1 MSPMSL
7 IVSSHRL
14 NIRVW
19 RPGDVRPPGK
29 GACPTQLDNARATC
43 AHKLVYYPSCCSLW
57 IHNTTQHAVL
67 DHNRQSQQ
75 QHAGSVGPKTPG
87 DGRRAAATAPPPKPA
102 PAPNPEEKLLP
113 QLRHNA
119 TGFQALGVL
128 LHYLVADLEAFSTP
142 QLKLD
147 LEKMQGDWLRTKL
160 ELEEAQVSYRR
171 LEETMARES
180 QCHQLDTQQLQ
191 ADHHQRVVD
200 LEEQHKHQLDQ
211 LLVVHTDSLAELE
224 KSLQDQIQQK
234 FLNTPVSRHEGSG
247 RLLTLKGLLFQETEL
262 LSRISA
268 LEESGRARLE
278 ELVKKHGAEMEA
290 ADRREVELQNR
301 LTSLQEEYADQWRRL
316 LHDINKDKDS
326 KLQVT
331 ANRCKELQN
340 EVQSLQTVLDLKI
353 EELQELRRQNAAL
366 TREAEELPSAR
377 QKIQSLALRVED
389 LEAQLKKKTTFERQ
403 LSQENKLLAESF
415 TQENKQK
422 NRLSLHNEELQY
434 KLRQSKECVLAALST
449 SATIRGSTSAAQT
462 LTDSAFRN
470 ISPVITLLKLSPFF
484 STSSFITHLLG
495 YPIGLLPPYL
505 SLHVHMSCF
514 CGVLFKWPDHLN
526 LSDLNLSS
534 FGSFTPLITSLFL
547 TLSLCVFCRSPSRHS
562 PVTEPQTVSPPASP
576 RVKGVVEKSDS
587 VSWVVEIDEDPEE
600 VVSRLVRRA
609 GSFRGPPTTPA
620 PIHSPARAR
629 TLPPPKRQRCKAAS
643 LCLSSS
649 ATSISRGPVGVPQPR
664 SRSRSVSA
672 DSVDNLDM
680 DWGPSSPTSY
690 HGGVEKNLL
699 EEFDKTGDGLGKSHK
714 VSLKRCGEDVYDS
727 DEMFNHSERDSM
739 LPGVKEG
746 CSLKRSPP
754 SESSNEADSPSKCSM
769 SSVSSGGSARSG
781 QGEARP
787 HQQKITAQMNLEE
800 SEVLP
805 LPPLPGGD
813 LALIAIA
820 RAPRRPQEAAGEA
833 MISEETS
840 EDENHHGDDSSDDE
854 SSSDNNSS
862 GSSEEEEGLGLVHG
876 AGDAPASKL
885 VNGAGVS
892 EHGGAPLFL
901 KQPYQ
906 RLLMSDSGS
915 HSATTTTMD
924 LSWSES
930 EG

>member
-1 MSPMSL
+1 MILTAGPLM
-7 IVSSHRL
+7 
-14 NIRVW
+14 
-19 RPGDVRPPGK
+19 
-29 GACPTQLDNARATC
+29 
-43 AHKLVYYPSCCSLW
+43 YPSKKMTEPCPWNGPVWAIAQS
-57 IHNTTQHAVL
+57 QF

-87 DGRRAAATAPPPKPA
+87 DGRRTAAAPPPKPA

-191 ADHHQRVVD
+191 ANHHQRVVD

-211 LLVVHTDSLAELE
+211 ILVAHTDSLAELE

-234 FLNTPVSRHEGSG
+234 VYSLGMNYVFGPQPSYKKQSESELFHLEELLSLRTATSTPQCPRTQPGSRSG
-247 RLLTLKGLLFQETEL
+247 ERERLPVKGLLFQETEL

-278 ELVKKHGAEMEA
+278 ELVEKHGAEMEA

-301 LTSLQEEYADQWRRL
+301 LTSLQEEYANQWRRL

-389 LEAQLKKKTTFERQ
+389 LEAQLKKKTTFE
-403 LSQENKLLAESF
+403 
-415 TQENKQK
+415 
-422 NRLSLHNEELQY
+422 
-434 KLRQSKECVLAALST
+434 

-462 LTDSAFRN
+462 LTDSAF
-470 ISPVITLLKLSPFF
+470 
-484 STSSFITHLLG
+484 
-495 YPIGLLPPYL
+495 
-505 SLHVHMSCF
+505 
-514 CGVLFKWPDHLN
+514 
-526 LSDLNLSS
+526 
-534 FGSFTPLITSLFL
+534 
-547 TLSLCVFCRSPSRHS
+547 RSPSRHS

-600 VVSRLVRRA
+600 MVSRLVRRA

-649 ATSISRGPVGVPQPR
+649 ATSISRSPVGVPQPR

-672 DSVDNLDM
+672 DSVDNIDM

-699 EEFDKTGDGLGKSHK
+699 DEFEKTGDRLSKSHK

-746 CSLKRSPP
+746 GFLKRSPP

-787 HQQKITAQMNLEE
+787 HQQKITPQINLEE

-820 RAPRRPQEAAGEA
+820 RAARRPQEAAGEA

-840 EDENHHGDDSSDDE
+840 EDENHHGDDSSDDD

>member
-1 MSPMSL
+1 MP
-7 IVSSHRL
+7 
-14 NIRVW
+14 
-19 RPGDVRPPGK
+19 
-29 GACPTQLDNARATC
+29 
-43 AHKLVYYPSCCSLW
+43 
-57 IHNTTQHAVL
+57 

-87 DGRRAAATAPPPKPA
+87 DGRRAAATAPPPK

-191 ADHHQRVVD
+191 ADHHQRVAD

-211 LLVVHTDSLAELE
+211 LLVAHTDSLAELE

-234 FLNTPVSRHEGSG
+234 FLNTPVSGHEGSG

-462 LTDSAFRN
+462 LTDSAFR
-470 ISPVITLLKLSPFF
+470 
-484 STSSFITHLLG
+484 
-495 YPIGLLPPYL
+495 
-505 SLHVHMSCF
+505 
-514 CGVLFKWPDHLN
+514 
-526 LSDLNLSS
+526 
-534 FGSFTPLITSLFL
+534 
-547 TLSLCVFCRSPSRHS
+547 SPSRHS

-746 CSLKRSPP
+746 GSLKRSPP

>member
-1 MSPMSL
+1 MSSIPQSKFQGTPL
-7 IVSSHRL
+7 RGGNTSFAFVDIIVTAGPL
-14 NIRVW
+14 M
-19 RPGDVRPPGK
+19 
-29 GACPTQLDNARATC
+29 
-43 AHKLVYYPSCCSLW
+43 YPSEKMTEPCPWYGPVWATAQS
-57 IHNTTQHAVL
+57 QF
-67 DHNRQSQQ
+67 DHNRQSQQQ

-87 DGRRAAATAPPPKPA
+87 DGRRAAAAPPPKPA

-171 LEETMARES
+171 LEETMARET

-191 ADHHQRVVD
+191 ASHHQRVVD

-211 LLVVHTDSLAELE
+211 LLVAHTDSLAELE
-224 KSLQDQIQQK
+224 KSLQDQIQ
-234 FLNTPVSRHEGSG
+234 
-247 RLLTLKGLLFQETEL
+247 LKETEL

-278 ELVKKHGAEMEA
+278 ELAKKHGAEMEA

-353 EELQELRRQNAAL
+353 EELQELRRQNASL

-462 LTDSAFRN
+462 LTDSAF
-470 ISPVITLLKLSPFF
+470 
-484 STSSFITHLLG
+484 
-495 YPIGLLPPYL
+495 
-505 SLHVHMSCF
+505 
-514 CGVLFKWPDHLN
+514 
-526 LSDLNLSS
+526 
-534 FGSFTPLITSLFL
+534 
-547 TLSLCVFCRSPSRHS
+547 RSPSRHS

-672 DSVDNLDM
+672 DSVDNLGM

-699 EEFDKTGDGLGKSHK
+699 DEFDKTGDGLGKSHK
-714 VSLKRCGEDVYDS
+714 VSLKRCGEDVYGS

-746 CSLKRSPP
+746 GSLKRSPP

-840 EDENHHGDDSSDDE
+840 EDENHHGDNSSDDE

-892 EHGGAPLFL
+892 EHGGSPLFL